1 MFSKNYS
8 LLIDIVIVIESHT
21 QEKPQQVLNEEL
33 IFFINILL
41 AIGGELNMY

>member
-8 LLIDIVIVIESHT
+8 FSIDIVIVIESNT
-21 QEKPQQVLNEEL
+21 QDKPQQVLNHEL

-41 AIGGELNMY
+41 AIRGEIHMY

>member
-1 MFSKNYS
+1 MFSKHNS
-8 LLIDIVIVIESHT
+8 FLIDIVIVIESRT
-21 QEKPQQVLNEEL
+21 QEKPQQVLNQEL